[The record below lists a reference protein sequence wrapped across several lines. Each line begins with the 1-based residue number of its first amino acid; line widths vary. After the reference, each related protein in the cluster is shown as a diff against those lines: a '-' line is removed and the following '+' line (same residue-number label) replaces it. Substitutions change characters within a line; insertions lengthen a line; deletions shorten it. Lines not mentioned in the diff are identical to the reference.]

1 MNQPA
6 ADLEHLE
13 TRVAKH
19 MAALLSEGSR
29 DPGHAISE
37 RLRVARERALEVA
50 RESRLQT
57 ATTVHASG
65 GGAAVLG
72 GWLGGPRAWFPRLAF
87 ALPAVAL
94 VVGLLAIDQLHD
106 KAQIEATAD
115 VDLAL
120 LSDDVPPGA
129 YSDDGFAA
137 YLRANGA
144 AAVR

>member
-1 MNQPA
+1 MNQSA

-19 MAALLSEGSR
+19 MAALLNEASHE
-29 DPGHAISE
+29 PGHAVSE
-37 RLRVARERALEVA
+37 RLRVAREQALALA
-50 RESRLQT
+50 RENRAQT

-65 GGAAVLG
+65 GAAVLG
-72 GWLGGPRAWFPRLAF
+72 GWFGGPRAWFPRLAF
-87 ALPAVAL
+87 ALPVVAL
-94 VVGLLAIDQLHD
+94 AAGLLVIDQMHD

-129 YSDDGFAA
+129 YSDAGFAA

-144 AAVR
+144 AAAR

>member
-19 MAALLSEGSR
+19 MAALLNEGSR

-65 GGAAVLG
+65 GAAALG

-94 VVGLLAIDQLHD
+94 AAGLVIIDQMHD
-106 KAQIEATAD
+106 RAQIEATAD